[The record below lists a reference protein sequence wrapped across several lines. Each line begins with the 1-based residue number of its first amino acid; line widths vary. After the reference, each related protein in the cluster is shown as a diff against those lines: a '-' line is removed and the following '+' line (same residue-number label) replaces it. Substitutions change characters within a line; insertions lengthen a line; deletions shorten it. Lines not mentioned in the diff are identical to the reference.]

1 MGLCRWSVN
10 SAKLPE
16 DSHPNTPTQD
26 GQPEYIN
33 PAKDPYAYFKHPD
46 AKKGMSESVRK
57 CQGILGV
64 SFFSVLPM
72 TTRVTNVRLASP
84 ALPVTSQQP
93 SLGKV
98 ILPM

>member
-1 MGLCRWSVN
+1 MGLCRRTVN
-10 SAKLPE
+10 SARLPE
-16 DSHPNTPTQD
+16 NSHPNTPTQD
-26 GQPEYIN
+26 GQPEHSN
-33 PAKDPYAYFKHPD
+33 PAKDPYAYFIHPD
-46 AKKGMSESVRK
+46 AKKGMSENVRK
-57 CQGILGV
+57 CQGISGV
-64 SFFSVLPM
+64 SVFNVLPL

>member
-1 MGLCRWSVN
+1 MGLCRRTVN
-10 SAKLPE
+10 SARLPE
-16 DSHPNTPTQD
+16 NRHPNTPTQD

-64 SFFSVLPM
+64 SFFSVLPI